1 MCRSDAPRSIMM
13 VKRSC
18 IVAAMATLSPPLVSC
33 TERHAQHFFDRHA
46 AVDHLLQRVLP
57 ERPHALTLRGLADLD
72 GGSVP
77 DNEITNVLIDG
88 HDLVDGHAPL
98 HSREVAGGAALPL
111 VEADLPQPLRDMPVG
126 HAGLLGAVI
135 GPLARLADLAAEPP
149 GPSES
154 ETRVHA

>member
-1 MCRSDAPRSIMM
+1 
-13 VKRSC
+13 
-18 IVAAMATLSPPLVSC
+18 L
-33 TERHAQHFFDRHA
+33 ERHAQHFFDRHA

-98 HSREVAGGAALPL
+98 HPREVAGGAALPL
-111 VEADLPQPLRDMPVG
+111 VEADLPEPLRDMPVG
-126 HAGLLGAVI
+126 HEGLLVGVI
-135 GPLARLADLAAEPP
+135 GLLAVLADLAAEPL
-149 GPSES
+149 GQDES
-154 ETRVHA
+154 EGGGHEEGGDAHVEEPGHRRRAVVGV